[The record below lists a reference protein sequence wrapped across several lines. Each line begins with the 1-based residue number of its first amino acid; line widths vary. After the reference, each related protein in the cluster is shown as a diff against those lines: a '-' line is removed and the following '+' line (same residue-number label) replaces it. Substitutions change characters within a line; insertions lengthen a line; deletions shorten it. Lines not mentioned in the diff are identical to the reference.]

1 MNSKNLIEIKNLE
14 FYWNNQDEFKIQI
27 NDFSIQ
33 TNEKKLIL
41 GKSGIGK
48 STFLN
53 LICGMISARAGDIYI
68 LSQNLSS
75 LKAWELDKFR
85 SENIGVIFQEFNLLD
100 HLSPLNNI
108 LLPCYFTNKDLNKS
122 KERAYLFGKKLNLN
136 NDLLTKS
143 NSKDLSTGQ
152 KQRISII
159 RSIINKPKII
169 LADEPTSSLDFDN
182 KNSFLNLLFNIC
194 NAEKIS
200 LLMVSHDLN
209 LKNKF
214 KDVTKF
220 ESFFK
225 L

>member
-1 MNSKNLIEIKNLE
+1 MNSKNLIEVKNLE
-14 FYWNNQDEFKIQI
+14 FYWNNQNEFKIQV

-33 TNEKKLIL
+33 SNERKLIL

-53 LICGMISARAGDIYI
+53 LICGMIPPKVGEIYV
-68 LSQNLSS
+68 LSQNLNS

-108 LLPCYFTNKDLNKS
+108 LLPCYFTKNDLKKS
-122 KERAYLFGKKLNLN
+122 KDRAFLFGEKLNLN
-136 NDLLTKS
+136 SELLTKS

-159 RSIINKPKII
+159 RSIINEPKII

-182 KNSFLNLLFNIC
+182 KNSFLNLLFDIC
-194 NAEKIS
+194 NTEKIS

-209 LKNKF
+209 LRSKF
-214 KDVTKF
+214 KDVIEF

-225 L
+225 S

>member
-1 MNSKNLIEIKNLE
+1 MNSENLIEIKNLE

-27 NDFSIQ
+27 NDFSIH

-53 LICGMISARAGDIYI
+53 LICGMISPRAGDVYV

-75 LKAWELDKFR
+75 LKAWKLDKFR

-100 HLSPLNNI
+100 YLSPLNNI

-122 KERAYLFGKKLNLN
+122 KDRAFLFGKKLNLN
-136 NDLLTKS
+136 RDLLTKS

-169 LADEPTSSLDFDN
+169 FYPNVVGILSP
-182 KNSFLNLLFNIC
+182 K
-194 NAEKIS
+194 
-200 LLMVSHDLN
+200 V
-209 LKNKF
+209 
-214 KDVTKF
+214 
-220 ESFFK
+220 
-225 L
+225 

>member
-53 LICGMISARAGDIYI
+53 LICGMISPRAGDIYV

-108 LLPCYFTNKDLNKS
+108 LLPCYFTNKDLNRSKDREFLLSKS
-122 KERAYLFGKKLNLN
+122 KDEVGSSARIIFGLLIIDLIMEILCFCPVDKYL
-136 NDLLTKS
+136 
-143 NSKDLSTGQ
+143 
-152 KQRISII
+152 
-159 RSIINKPKII
+159 
-169 LADEPTSSLDFDN
+169 ELDFVN
-182 KNSFLNLLFNIC
+182 KSLFKFNFLPR
-194 NAEKIS
+194 
-200 LLMVSHDLN
+200 
-209 LKNKF
+209 
-214 KDVTKF
+214 
-220 ESFFK
+220 
-225 L
+225 

>member
-27 NDFSIQ
+27 NDFSIH

-41 GKSGIGK
+41 GRSGIGK

-53 LICGMISARAGDIYI
+53 LICGMISPRAGDIYI

-75 LKAWELDKFR
+75 LKAWKLDKFR

-100 HLSPLNNI
+100 HLSPLDII
-108 LLPCYFTNKDLNKS
+108 LLPCYFTKKDLK
-122 KERAYLFGKKLNLN
+122 KYKDRAFFLSKKLNLN

-182 KNSFLNLLFNIC
+182 KNSFLNLLFDIC
-194 NAEKIS
+194 NEEKIS

-214 KDVTKF
+214 KDVIAF

>member
-53 LICGMISARAGDIYI
+53 LICGMISPRAGDVYV

-100 HLSPLNNI
+100 HLSPLN
-108 LLPCYFTNKDLNKS
+108 
-122 KERAYLFGKKLNLN
+122 
-136 NDLLTKS
+136 
-143 NSKDLSTGQ
+143 LSL
-152 KQRISII
+152 IHI
-159 RSIINKPKII
+159 
-169 LADEPTSSLDFDN
+169 
-182 KNSFLNLLFNIC
+182 
-194 NAEKIS
+194 
-200 LLMVSHDLN
+200 
-209 LKNKF
+209 
-214 KDVTKF
+214 
-220 ESFFK
+220 
-225 L
+225 

>member
-1 MNSKNLIEIKNLE
+1 MKDRY
-14 FYWNNQDEFKIQI
+14 F
-27 NDFSIQ
+27 
-33 TNEKKLIL
+33 
-41 GKSGIGK
+41 
-48 STFLN
+48 FL
-53 LICGMISARAGDIYI
+53 S
-68 LSQNLSS
+68 
-75 LKAWELDKFR
+75 
-85 SENIGVIFQEFNLLD
+85 
-100 HLSPLNNI
+100 
-108 LLPCYFTNKDLNKS
+108 
-122 KERAYLFGKKLNLN
+122 KKLNLN

-182 KNSFLNLLFNIC
+182 KNSFLNLLFDIC
-194 NAEKIS
+194 NEEKIS

-214 KDVTKF
+214 KDIIVF